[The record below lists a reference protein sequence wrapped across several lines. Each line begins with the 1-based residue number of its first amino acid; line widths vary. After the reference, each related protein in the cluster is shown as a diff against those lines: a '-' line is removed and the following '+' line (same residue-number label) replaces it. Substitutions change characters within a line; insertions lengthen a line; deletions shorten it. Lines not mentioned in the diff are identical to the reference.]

1 MNTEQISKNIFTHIK
16 INDEKRLTELMRH
29 LFKEEFDQEEKKH
42 RKPY

>member
-16 INDEKRLTELMRH
+16 INDEKRLIELMRH
-29 LFKEEFDQEEKKH
+29 LFKEEFAQEEKKH